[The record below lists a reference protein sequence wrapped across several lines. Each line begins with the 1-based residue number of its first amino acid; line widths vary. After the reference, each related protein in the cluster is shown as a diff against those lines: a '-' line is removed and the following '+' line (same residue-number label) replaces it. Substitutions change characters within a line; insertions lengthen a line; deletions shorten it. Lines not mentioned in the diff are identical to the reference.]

1 MNGSFRRTN
10 DSSHLRDD
18 IDRMKERAQENNV
31 FLYIKIPEVPFIVS
45 YKAMFYIVIYDE
57 NFFSPSISSLTK
69 RSANEFLSLISLVK
83 PVCID

>member
-45 YKAMFYIVIYDE
+45 YKAMFCITLLNNG
-57 NFFSPSISSLTK
+57 NFI
-69 RSANEFLSLISLVK
+69 
-83 PVCID
+83 

>member
-45 YKAMFYIVIYDE
+45 YKAMFCVVLF
-57 NFFSPSISSLTK
+57 N
-69 RSANEFLSLISLVK
+69 R
-83 PVCID
+83 